1 VIYGF
6 SPRTSLRLPTQ
17 VPRCAGK
24 FAYETTQ
31 SACKLGEGG
40 KRGGGGGVVVRCG
53 IGSQSAQVRV
63 QVILMTKGLTYWGQC
78 Q

>member
-40 KRGGGGGVVVRCG
+40 RGAKGGEGGGSWLGAVLVARLHRFVF
-53 IGSQSAQVRV
+53 
-63 QVILMTKGLTYWGQC
+63 K
-78 Q
+78 